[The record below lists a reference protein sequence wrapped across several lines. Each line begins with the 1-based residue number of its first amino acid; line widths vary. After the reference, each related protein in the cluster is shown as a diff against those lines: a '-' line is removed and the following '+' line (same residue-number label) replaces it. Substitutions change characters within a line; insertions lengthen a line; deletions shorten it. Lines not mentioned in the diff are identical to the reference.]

1 MTQEEWNEIIERSGL
16 EPGDREQIVN
26 LYSDA
31 RREAREAAEA
41 AEAAS
46 KAGIARYR
54 EAVLAANPGLPAAY
68 INGATYEEIDERLGA
83 MKAAQESAEK
93 KLAAAMQKQVAPAA
107 GLSRGG
113 SQFDGLTGESK
124 LAAALAARRAS

>member
-1 MTQEEWNEIIERSGL
+1 MTQEELNEIIERSGL
-16 EPGDREQIVN
+16 EPDDRHRIID

-41 AEAAS
+41 AEASS

-54 EAVLAANPGLPAAY
+54 EAVLAANPDLPAAY
-68 INGATYEEIDERLGA
+68 INGATYEEIDERLSA

-93 KLAAAMQKQVAPAA
+93 KLAATIQKQVAPAA
-107 GLSRGG
+107 GLSRG
-113 SQFDGLTGESK
+113 SRFDGLTGESK
-124 LAAALAARRAS
+124 LAAALAARRVS